1 MKIPIRYNLRSLW
14 VRRVGTLMTAL
25 GIGLTVAI
33 LVAMMAL
40 IDGLDSTFV
49 NTGNPNDLVVIR
61 QGSQNE
67 TNSYLDRNLFPKV
80 RFLPEVARD
89 QDDEPWASG
98 ELIVVINHERITG
111 AGETSNIVVRGTG
124 NRGFEMRPEVRIV
137 EGRRHAKGVRELIV
151 SRSLSRR
158 FKNMKLG
165 DTLPI
170 AQNEWTVVGIFDAG
184 GTAYDSEIWGDYD
197 EIALAW
203 NRPIYTSFLVR
214 ANNAQAR
221 AALAKRIE
229 EDRNIEL
236 QAIPQDEY
244 YEGQT
249 ISSIG
254 IKALGIFIAVV
265 MGIGSCFAAMNMM
278 YGTVMARFKE
288 IGTLRAL
295 GFRRRSILASFL
307 VESVLLALLG
317 GVVGCLMALPVHG
330 ISTGTTN
337 FASFSEVLFHFRITP
352 EILFKAI
359 LFVGL
364 VGIAGGL
371 LPAARAARVRLID
384 VMRD

>member
-1 MKIPIRYNLRSLW
+1 M
-14 VRRVGTLMTAL
+14 RRVGTLMTAV

-67 TNSYLDRNLFPKV
+67 TNSYLNRDVFPKV

-89 QDDEPWASG
+89 ENDEPWASG
-98 ELIVVINHERITG
+98 EIVVVINHERIAG
-111 AGETSNIVVRGTG
+111 EGETSNIVIRGTAD
-124 NRGFEMRPEVRIV
+124 RGFQMRPEVRVV
-137 EGRRHAKGVRELIV
+137 EGRRFAKGVRELIV

-158 FKNMKLG
+158 FKDMGLG

-197 EIALAW
+197 EIALTW

-214 ANNAQAR
+214 AENAPAR
-221 AALAKRIE
+221 LALAKRIE

-236 QAIPQDEY
+236 QAISQTEY

-249 ISSIG
+249 ISSVG
-254 IKALGIFIAVV
+254 IKVLGIFIAVV

-295 GFRRRSILASFL
+295 GFRKRSILASFL
-307 VESVLLALLG
+307 VESILLALLG
-317 GVVGCLMALPVHG
+317 GVLGCLMALPVHG

-352 EILFKAI
+352 EILGKAI
-359 LFVGL
+359 LFAGL

-371 LPAARAARVRLID
+371 LPAARAARLQLLE

>member
-49 NTGNPNDLVVIR
+49 NTGYPNDLVVIR

-67 TNSYLDRNLFPKV
+67 TNSYLDRDIFPRV

-89 QDDEPWASG
+89 QNDEPWASG
-98 ELIVVINHERITG
+98 ELIVVINHERI
-111 AGETSNIVVRGTG
+111 AGENETSNIVIRGTG
-124 NRGFEMRPEVRIV
+124 NRGFEMRPELRIV
-137 EGRRHAKGVRELIV
+137 EGRRFAKGVRELIV

-158 FKNMKLG
+158 FKHMKLG

-184 GTAYDSEIWGDYD
+184 GTAYDSEVWGDYD

-203 NRPIYTSFLVR
+203 TRPIYTSFLVR
-214 ANNAQAR
+214 AKNAEGR
-221 AALAKRIE
+221 AALVKRIE

-236 QAIPQDEY
+236 QAIPQPEY

-249 ISSIG
+249 ISSVG
-254 IKALGIFIAVV
+254 LKALGIFIAVV

-307 VESVLLALLG
+307 AESVLLALLG
-317 GVVGCLMALPVHG
+317 GVAGCLMALPVHG

-364 VGIAGGL
+364 VGVAGGL

>member
-124 NRGFEMRPEVRIV
+124 NRGFDMRPEVRIV

-244 YEGQT
+244 YEGQA

>member
-1 MKIPIRYNLRSLW
+1 M
-14 VRRVGTLMTAL
+14 RRVGTLMTAL
-25 GIGLTVAI
+25 AIGLTVAI

-49 NTGNPNDLVVIR
+49 NTGYPNDLVVIR

-67 TNSYLDRNLFPKV
+67 TNSYLDRDIFPRV

-89 QDDEPWASG
+89 RNDEPWASG
-98 ELIVVINHERITG
+98 ELIVVINHERI
-111 AGETSNIVVRGTG
+111 AGENETSNIVIRGAG
-124 NRGFEMRPEVRIV
+124 NRSFEMRPEVRIV
-137 EGRRHAKGVRELIV
+137 EGRRFAKGVRELIV

-158 FKNMKLG
+158 FKQMKLG

-203 NRPIYTSFLVR
+203 TRPIYTSFLVR
-214 ANNAQAR
+214 AKNGEAR

-236 QAIPQDEY
+236 QAIPQTEY

-249 ISSIG
+249 ISSVG
-254 IKALGIFIAVV
+254 LKALGIFIAVV

-307 VESVLLALLG
+307 AESVLLALLG
-317 GVVGCLMALPVHG
+317 GVAGCLMALPVHG

-359 LFVGL
+359 LFVSL

>member
-1 MKIPIRYNLRSLW
+1 
-14 VRRVGTLMTAL
+14 MTAL

-165 DTLPI
+165 DTLAI
-170 AQNEWTVVGIFDAG
+170 AQTEWSVVGIFDAG

-244 YEGQT
+244 YEGQA

-307 VESVLLALLG
+307 AESVFLALLG
-317 GVVGCLMALPVHG
+317 GVVGCVMALPVHG
-330 ISTGTTN
+330 ITTGTTN
-337 FASFSEVLFHFRITP
+337 FSSFSEVLFHFRITP

-359 LFVGL
+359 LFVSL

>member
-1 MKIPIRYNLRSLW
+1 
-14 VRRVGTLMTAL
+14 MTAL

-49 NTGNPNDLVVIR
+49 NTGYPNDLVVIR

-67 TNSYLDRNLFPKV
+67 TNSYLDRDIFPRV

-89 QDDEPWASG
+89 ENDEPWASG
-98 ELIVVINHERITG
+98 ELIVVINHERI
-111 AGETSNIVVRGTG
+111 AGENESSNIVVRGAG
-124 NRGFEMRPEVRIV
+124 NRSFEMRPEVRIV
-137 EGRRHAKGVRELIV
+137 EGRRFAKGVRELIV

-158 FKNMKLG
+158 FKNMELG

-170 AQNEWTVVGIFDAG
+170 AQSEWTVVGIFDAG

-203 NRPIYTSFLVR
+203 SRPIYTSFLVR
-214 ANNAQAR
+214 AKNEEGR

-236 QAIPQDEY
+236 QAIPQTEY

-249 ISSIG
+249 ISSVG
-254 IKALGIFIAVV
+254 LKALGVFIAVV

-317 GVVGCLMALPVHG
+317 GVLGCVMALPVHG

-352 EILFKAI
+352 EIIFRAI
-359 LFVGL
+359 VFVSL